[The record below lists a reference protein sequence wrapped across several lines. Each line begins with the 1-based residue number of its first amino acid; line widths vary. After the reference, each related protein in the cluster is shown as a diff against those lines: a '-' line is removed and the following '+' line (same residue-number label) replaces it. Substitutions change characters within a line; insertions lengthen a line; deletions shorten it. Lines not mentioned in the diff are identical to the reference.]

1 MLSSIGLYDKW
12 CRMIEKEPEI
22 GARQLNYIVGSYM
35 GNCVEKECLDTMR
48 KYNLETMSG

>member
-22 GARQLNYIVGSYM
+22 GARQ
-35 GNCVEKECLDTMR
+35 
-48 KYNLETMSG
+48 